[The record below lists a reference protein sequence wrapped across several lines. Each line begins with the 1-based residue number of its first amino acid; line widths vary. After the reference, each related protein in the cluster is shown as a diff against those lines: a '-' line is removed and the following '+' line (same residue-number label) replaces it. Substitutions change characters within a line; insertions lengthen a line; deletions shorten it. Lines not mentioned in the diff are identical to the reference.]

1 MSRNF
6 ILSVDGLSPT
16 EIGNLIRLLPKSRP
30 LLELGLFAKLDSG
43 VLTSATAI
51 WAEILTGK
59 PWHHNGCAG
68 YSAPNDSLNNLKV
81 INEDELS
88 DPTSWLLRGSEG
100 ELDVLINIPLVQ
112 PNKSTRIWL
121 ADGSLPTNL
130 RVVPRSLFEAG
141 PFRDYEPRPYADYAT
156 AFSSPSKNSSASIAS
171 EMKRIDCAVQLHR
184 TAAWSQFIWRITL
197 FDQLAHLAGLDIL
210 SAPDLSLFDE
220 LKLLMDHLDIAL
232 YEMLSEPGI
241 NWIVLSAFSHVPCGG
256 KANINTLLKDGH
268 FLRWL
273 PATQAVNAGGRQE
286 AVSAITKAPLAKHAN
301 VSMEACIDL
310 KSTVAASP
318 VSGCIWINRAERFK
332 DGIVSDADYEIVYAD
347 VRDYLWTVLSRRF
360 ASVIIEENPRRTAKE
375 RNLSPDFMVW
385 VEGVEFHNLPCDGS
399 QSAHL
404 PRTTHNP
411 SGFVLTN
418 CTNYKSEYK
427 MTPTQ
432 VAGLIN

>member
-1 MSRNF
+1 
-6 ILSVDGLSPT
+6 LSVDGLSPT

-81 INEDELS
+81 IDEDDLS
-88 DPTSWLLRGSEG
+88 VPTSWLLRGAERA
-100 ELDVLINIPLVQ
+100 LDVLINIPLAR
-112 PNKSTRIWL
+112 PNKATRIWL

-130 RVVPRSLFEAG
+130 RVVPRALLEVD
-141 PFRDYEPRPYADYAT
+141 PFKDYEPRSSADFAT
-156 AFSSPSKNSSASIAS
+156 AFSAPSKNISASIAS
-171 EMKRIDCAVQLHR
+171 EMNRIDCAMQLHK

-210 SAPDLSLFDE
+210 SSPDLSLFDE
-220 LKLLMDHLDIAL
+220 LRILIDHLDIAL

-241 NWIVLSAFSHVPCGG
+241 NWIIMSAFSHVPCRG
-256 KANINTLLKDGH
+256 KANINTILNDGH

-273 PATQAVNAGGRQE
+273 PATMALNAGARQE
-286 AVSAITKAPLAKHAN
+286 AVSAITKAPLAKHAH
-301 VSMEACIDL
+301 VSMETCIDL
-310 KSTVAASP
+310 KSTVGASP
-318 VSGCIWINRAERFK
+318 VAGCIWINRAKRFK
-332 DGIVSDADYEIVYAD
+332 DGIVSDADYETVFAG
-347 VRDYLWTVLSRRF
+347 VREYLWTVLSQRF
-360 ASVIIEENPRRTAKE
+360 ASVKIEENPRRTAKQQ
-375 RNLSPDFMVW
+375 NLSPDFIIW
-385 VEGVEFHNLPCDGS
+385 VEGVEFHNLPDDGS
-399 QSAHL
+399 QSSHL
-404 PRTTHNP
+404 PRTTHHP

-418 CTNYKSEYK
+418 HANLKSEYK